1 MLKVIAT
8 GYDGKMGK
16 ILADTIREDNELEL
30 VCVAARGLDSYEGD
44 LKIYEDMSTIVE
56 EADVVIDFSHHSNL
70 DNILSY
76 VLKTKTPLV
85 IATTG
90 YNDD

>member
-30 VCVAARGLDSYEGD
+30 VCVAAKRVKLDSYEGD
-44 LKIYEDMSTIVE
+44 IKKVYEDMRYE
-56 EADVVIDFSHHSNL
+56 NLAD
-70 DNILSY
+70 
-76 VLKTKTPLV
+76 
-85 IATTG
+85 
-90 YNDD
+90 